1 MEAKAMDRKKRSAI
15 KRYLTLG
22 LTALITAGLAAM
34 PMLTARNAEE
44 GTKASTLSA
53 VVQTSS
59 LDRVLIGGGSIAA
72 MDTVEVTIP
81 SGVKVTALL
90 ANNGDIVSQG
100 QPIAQVDKVS
110 VMTAIRDAQEALDS
124 ITADLYNIRNKITP
138 GTITVDEDG
147 TLYVA
152 GKKVEQDKLENYAKF
167 LSLSDQHRE
176 YEEILLT
183 LFRMNRLGTINAP
196 ASGMIDGLDKSIV
209 QKLCFA
215 GDVQLSLLSELE
227 EEDPTE
233 PEVVTYTCYGA
244 QIVTVSGPQMA
255 VLRGAAVQVE
265 DLNDLSAVDLTTL
278 TELALVD
285 NMAVY
290 NIVGEEWEPYTP
302 AAGDL
307 IVVVT
312 DPEGITFGLKQAAPT
327 PDEPV
332 IPETN
337 TGSMGGFGGF
347 GGGGS
352 RGQQSST
359 PALYS
364 TASTPLCTLVSQD
377 TMTLTVSIDE
387 RDIASVAPG
396 MKAEITFDALKGKS
410 FEGTV
415 TEVSKFGASNGGS
428 SKFDVT
434 LELPYSEGMLPGMNA
449 CAKMTLERMENVLTI
464 PVAALVE
471 QGTKT
476 LVYTGYDP
484 KNDVLLAPVE
494 VKTGFSDGENV
505 QILSGLVE
513 GLPIWYTYYDVLE
526 ISTTAKASGLFG

>member
-1 MEAKAMDRKKRSAI
+1 MDRKKRTAI
-15 KRYLTLG
+15 KRYITLG
-22 LTALITAGLAAM
+22 LAALVTAGLAAM
-34 PMLTARNAEE
+34 PMLTAKEAEE

-53 VVQTSS
+53 VAQTAS

-72 MDTVEVTIP
+72 KDEVEVTIP

-90 ANNGDIVSQG
+90 ANNGDVVSQG

-110 VMTAIRDAQEALDS
+110 VMTAIRDAQEALDTV
-124 ITADLYNIRNKITP
+124 TADLNTVRGKITP

-152 GKKVEQDKLENYAKF
+152 GKKVEQDKLENYAQF

-176 YEEILLT
+176 YAEILLE
-183 LFRMNRLGTINAP
+183 LFRMNRLGTVNAP
-196 ASGMIDGLDKSIV
+196 AAGMIDGLDKSIV
-209 QKLCFA
+209 QKLSFE
-215 GDVQLSLLSELE
+215 GNVELSLLSELE
-227 EEDPTE
+227 EEEPTE
-233 PEVVTYTCYGA
+233 PEIVTYTCYGA

-255 VLRGAAVQVE
+255 VLKGPAVQVE
-265 DLNDLSAVDLTTL
+265 DLNDLSAVDMTAL
-278 TELALVD
+278 TELALVG

-290 NIVGEEWEPYTP
+290 NIVGEEWEAYTP
-302 AAGDL
+302 ATGDL

-312 DPEGITFGLKQAAPT
+312 DPEGITFGLKQAGTT
-327 PDEPV
+327 PDVPD
-332 IPETN
+332 IPEDSEESERVP
-337 TGSMGGFGGF
+337 GSGGFGGF
-347 GGGGS
+347 GGGSS

-359 PALYS
+359 PELYS
-364 TASTPLCTLVSQD
+364 TASTPLCTLVSQE

-396 MKAEITFDALKGKS
+396 MKAEITFDALKGKT

-415 TEVSKFGASNGGS
+415 TDVSKFGASSGGS
-428 SKFDVT
+428 SKFEVT

-449 CAKMTLERMENVLTI
+449 CAKMTLERIENVLTI

-476 LVYTGYDP
+476 LVYTAYDP
-484 KNDVLLAPVE
+484 KSDMLLNPVE

-505 QILSGLVE
+505 QILSGLTD